1 MVKSV
6 NTRGN
11 YFAGFFWNP
20 IALPP
25 SLPLH
30 AQTGTTRWCYTVRA
44 LWSIVD
50 ARSERV
56 LFRNN
61 AVVCKHSW
69 KQCGRNLT
77 FRDSWSLL
85 LVPRPNVYTTRCK
98 LCPQTPGSATIVY
111 NVFPSPEKS
120 WNIYIYIL
128 LDYSIYIYM
137 ERKQPR
143 VLYFSARG
151 QLGCNPIAVNA
162 RTLKNRTSRPPRRG
176 WNSLWDPPKRRKD
189 KRGTWPDRIHPNDLV
204 DNIRISDS

>member
-1 MVKSV
+1 MLAFSG
-6 NTRGN
+6 T
-11 YFAGFFWNP
+11 P
-20 IALPP
+20 SPSLPP
-25 SLPLH
+25 PLPLH

-111 NVFPSPEKS
+111 NVFPSPEKF

-128 LDYSIYIYM
+128 LDYSIYIYIHGT
-137 ERKQPR
+137 ETATRS
-143 VLYFSARG
+143 VFFS
-151 QLGCNPIAVNA
+151 
-162 RTLKNRTSRPPRRG
+162 SR
-176 WNSLWDPPKRRKD
+176 S
-189 KRGTWPDRIHPNDLV
+189 TWLQ
-204 DNIRISDS
+204 SDCG

>member
-1 MVKSV
+1 MLAFSG
-6 NTRGN
+6 T
-11 YFAGFFWNP
+11 P
-20 IALPP
+20 SPSLPP
-25 SLPLH
+25 PLPLH

-98 LCPQTPGSATIVY
+98 LCPRFSYDRIQRISFSREIL
-111 NVFPSPEKS
+111 E
-120 WNIYIYIL
+120 YIYIL
-128 LDYSIYIYM
+128 LDYSIYIYI
-137 ERKQPR
+137 
-143 VLYFSARG
+143 YTWNGNSHAFCIF
-151 QLGCNPIAVNA
+151 QLAVNLVA
-162 RTLKNRTSRPPRRG
+162 IRLRLTLER
-176 WNSLWDPPKRRKD
+176 
-189 KRGTWPDRIHPNDLV
+189 
-204 DNIRISDS
+204 